1 MKLDINK
8 YISSGILENYI
19 LGLASNTERQEVE
32 KLAAQHPAI
41 RSHLNE
47 VEDAL
52 KVYIQSKSMPL
63 PAGLKAAALAR
74 IDAEIAAENASNSRN
89 SSSGSGNW
97 TSGLLGLLMCAL
109 AGFALYLFSQ
119 NNTTNEQLTEAQ
131 NQYKVLKTD
140 CDTQAAKVTDL
151 ENKLA
156 ILRDTS
162 NQTTYMKAAGN
173 GLAPRAIA
181 AVYNNEASKKTYLD
195 VINLPEA
202 PTGKQ
207 YQLWALV
214 DGNPVD
220 MGVFDLQIGADS
232 SFLEVPFIE
241 NAGAFAVTLEDEGGK
256 PTPDLT
262 QLYVIGN
269 V

>member
-1 MKLDINK
+1 MDINK
-8 YISSGILENYI
+8 YISSGILENFV
-19 LGLASNTERQEVE
+19 LGLVSNTERQEVE
-32 KLAAQHPAI
+32 QLAAEHPAI

-52 KVYIQSKSMPL
+52 KAYIQSNAMPL

-74 IDAEIAAENASNSRN
+74 IDAEIATDKSPKSGAGN
-89 SSSGSGNW
+89 SSNW
-97 TSGLLGLLMCAL
+97 TSGLLGLLMFAL
-109 AGFALYLFSQ
+109 AGFSLYLFNQ
-119 NNTTNEQLTEAQ
+119 NNALNEQATEAQ
-131 NQYKVLKTD
+131 NQFKVLKTD

-162 NQTTYMKAAGN
+162 NQTVYMKAAGN

-181 AVYNNEASKKTYLD
+181 AIYHNEASKKLYLD
-195 VINLPEA
+195 VINLPEP

-232 SFLEVPFIE
+232 SFLEVPFVE
-241 NAGAFAVTLEDEGGK
+241 NAGAFAVTLEDAGGK